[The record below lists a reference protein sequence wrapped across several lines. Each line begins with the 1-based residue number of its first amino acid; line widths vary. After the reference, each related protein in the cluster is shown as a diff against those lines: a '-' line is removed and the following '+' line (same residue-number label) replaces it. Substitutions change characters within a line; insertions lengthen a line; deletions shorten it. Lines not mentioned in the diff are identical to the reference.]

1 MWKFIEDASV
11 SHSMQQIPWLQSKTL
26 QRRTIVSKNTKVCYD
41 RCEKP
46 LKTTK
51 NHPLEVAKNVWKRI
65 PHLMQQHE
73 TPRKGFN

>member
-1 MWKFIEDASV
+1 MT
-11 SHSMQQIPWLQSKTL
+11 SHENQEYKGVLRQV
-26 QRRTIVSKNTKVCYD
+26 R
-41 RCEKP
+41 
-46 LKTTK
+46 KTTK